1 MGSFFWAP
9 WVWCLVALCGVM
21 GWIMVHDCAPVNI
34 FGAQMDIFLRLREE
48 RERLDLSQPV
58 MAALGGV
65 QKRAQIN
72 YESGERIPDAA
83 YLLGVAKAGVDVLYV
98 ITGQRAGGV
107 KPAPTLTSDE
117 EELLSLFRSAPL
129 AVKAAAIGALQG
141 GANAKSTSLKAK
153 SGSVIQTNTGQGAVQ
168 IGTMG
173 APPPK
178 KRRS

>member
-1 MGSFFWAP
+1 MN
-9 WVWCLVALCGVM
+9 LCER
-21 GWIMVHDCAPVNI
+21 IK
-34 FGAQMDIFLRLREE
+34 EE
-48 RERLDLSQPV
+48 RERLGFNQTAF
-58 MAALGGV
+58 AALAEAS
-65 QKRAQIN
+65 KHSQIN
-72 YESGERIPDAA
+72 WEKGVGTPTAA
-83 YLLGVAKAGVDVLYV
+83 VLAVWSAFGLDVLYV
-98 ITGQRAGGV
+98 VTGQRAGGV

-117 EELLSLFRSAPL
+117 EELLALFRAAPL

-153 SGSVIQTNTGQGAVQ
+153 SGAVVQHNTGQGAVQ